1 MSASAPIDSARL
13 AELVH
18 AALDDGKGVDI
29 RVLDVGALTVI
40 TDYMIVVTGRSARQ
54 VKALA
59 DRVREAVVAHKH
71 EGASVMGSEGE
82 AQGEWV
88 LLDLG
93 DVIVHIMQPEAR
105 EFYQLEKLWE
115 ERPRAQADAP

>member
-1 MSASAPIDSARL
+1 MNAPAPMDAARL

-29 RVLDVGALTVI
+29 RVLDVGAMTVI
-40 TDYMIVVTGRSARQ
+40 TDYMIIVTGRSARQ
-54 VKALA
+54 VKALS
-59 DRVREAVVAHKH
+59 DRVREAVAKHKH
-71 EGASVMGSEGE
+71 EGVSVIGSEGE

>member
-1 MSASAPIDSARL
+1 MNAPPPMDGARL

-29 RVLDVGALTVI
+29 RVLDVAAMTVI
-40 TDYMIVVTGRSARQ
+40 TDYMIIVTGRSARQ
-54 VKALA
+54 VKALS
-59 DRVREAVVAHKH
+59 DRVREAVAKHKH
-71 EGASVMGSEGE
+71 EGVSVIGSEGE

>member
-1 MSASAPIDSARL
+1 MDAARL

-29 RVLDVGALTVI
+29 RVLDVGAMTVI
-40 TDYMIVVTGRSARQ
+40 TDYMIIVTGRSARQ
-54 VKALA
+54 VKALS
-59 DRVREAVVAHKH
+59 DRVREAVAKHKH
-71 EGASVMGSEGE
+71 EGVSVIGSEGE

>member
-1 MSASAPIDSARL
+1 ARL
-13 AELVH
+13 ADLVRT
-18 AALDDGKGVDI
+18 ALEDGKGVDI
-29 RVLDVGALTVI
+29 RVLDVHTMTVI

-59 DRVREAVVAHKH
+59 DRVREMVTAHKPA
-71 EGASVMGSEGE
+71 GVTVVGSEGE
-82 AQGEWV
+82 AQAEWV

-93 DVIVHIMQPEAR
+93 DVIVHIMQPECR

-115 ERPRAQADAP
+115 ERPRAQADAR

>member
-1 MSASAPIDSARL
+1 MNTAAPMDAARL

-29 RVLDVGALTVI
+29 RVLDVGAMTVI
-40 TDYMIVVTGRSARQ
+40 TDYMIIVTGRSARQ
-54 VKALA
+54 VKALS
-59 DRVREAVVAHKH
+59 DRVREAVATHKH
-71 EGASVMGSEGE
+71 EGVSVIGSEGE

-115 ERPRAQADAP
+115 ERPRAQADVP